1 MRRGWRAELPLACS
15 CVTRAVLAASER
27 WCNLL
32 LEPRK
37 RCDVRAYMPRALGGL
52 PLRTIVLTYP
62 ALLTYSPTTHLL
74 TYSPTH
80 LLWSRANDATSA
92 CRCRAHFCGLRLCT
106 AAKAVANARMRRGCR
121 AELPVACS
129 CVTRISASN
138 NIPLQLCISA
148 ATERARVPLTLP
160 HGATLHL
167 TTSEHYISEHY
178 ICLLHYM

>member
-1 MRRGWRAELPLACS
+1 MVQFIAGAAQKMRCPRVYAARTWRLAFAYDR
-15 CVTRAVLAASER
+15 TH
-27 WCNLL
+27 LL
-32 LEPRK
+32 TFP
-37 RCDVRAYMPRALGGL
+37 AL
-52 PLRTIVLTYP
+52 LTYSP
-62 ALLTYSPTTHLL
+62 THLLTYSPTTHLL

-92 CRCRAHFCGLRLCT
+92 CRCRAHFCGLLLCT

-138 NIPLQLCISA
+138 NITLQLCISA